1 MKSFPI
7 RHCPDPSQGVS
18 RRSVL
23 KGIAHTTAAGVFL
36 PSMRWDGLAQSSDI
50 LKTSAAKLN
59 QKKLI
64 GDETFWNLVKDQF
77 SIRQGLVMLNAANL
91 CPAPLIVEK
100 KVFELTKD
108 LNADASFTNRAKFSE
123 MKEKARAMLAE
134 FVGAD
139 PDEIAIVRN
148 TSEGN
153 NFVINGLT
161 LGKGDEVVI
170 WDQNHPTANVAWDV
184 RAERY
189 GYRVIRVKTP
199 ESPKSPKD
207 VINPFIAA
215 LTPRTRVLA
224 FSHVS
229 NVSGIRID
237 AKSLC
242 ALARERKILTLVD
255 GAQTFGTYPVDVHD
269 IGCDF
274 FTASSHKWFCGPKEV
289 GILYVRKDRIEGL
302 YPSNVG
308 VGWEGALKNG
318 AQKFDNLGQRDD
330 SRVSAMIEA
339 AEFHKTLR
347 KLRVSSRARMLADA
361 VKNGIRQKL
370 PQAEIITP
378 LEHPMSWGVVIFRIP
393 GIDVSKALET
403 LYFKHNVGC
412 AVMGPNIR
420 FSPHFYNTLEDIEKA
435 VAAVSHLV

>member
-1 MKSFPI
+1 MKSQPI
-7 RHCPDPSQGVS
+7 RHNPNPSQGVS

-36 PSMRWDGLAQSSDI
+36 PHVPWAELAQSQSA
-50 LKTSAAKLN
+50 LKKAAAEWD
-59 QKKLI
+59 QKRVV
-64 GDETFWNLVKDQF
+64 GDESFWNLVKNQF
-77 SIRQGLVMLNAANL
+77 SIHKDLIMLNAANL
-91 CPAPLIVEK
+91 CPAPLVVEK
-100 KVFELTKD
+100 RVFELTKD
-108 LNADASFTNRAKFSE
+108 LNADASFTNRAKFAE
-123 MKEKARAMLAE
+123 MKNKARAMLAE
-134 FVGAD
+134 FMGSDA
-139 PDEIAIVRN
+139 DEIAIVRN

-199 ESPKSPKD
+199 ESPESLED
-207 VINPFIAA
+207 VMNPFIAA

-237 AKSLC
+237 AKDLC
-242 ALARERKILTLVD
+242 AYAREKGILTLVD

-274 FTASSHKWFCGPKEV
+274 YTASSHKWFCGPKEV
-289 GILYVRKDRIEGL
+289 GVLYVRKDLIEEL

-339 AEFHKTLR
+339 TEFHKTLG

-361 VKNGIRQKL
+361 VKNGVREKL
-370 PQAEIITP
+370 PKAEIITP
-378 LEHPMSWGVVIFRIP
+378 LEHPMSWGVVIFRVP

-420 FSPHFYNTLEDIEKA
+420 FSPHFYNTLEDIDRA
-435 VAAVSHLV
+435 VTAVSKL